1 MVYLL
6 TMVIFYSYVKLPED
20 KYAVEHPIFQL
31 MVFLGV
37 AVVQK
42 GTSSVVTDLLWES
55 WMGADQLLTGE
66 FGVVP
71 KEETHVIPCHKYIT
85 CAYRILYEIQV
96 LFWVNPCELL
106 SVPANHASSGYQS
119 TPKHLSTTPTNR
131 FKTSNQSSQP
141 TMASIW

>member
-42 GTSSVVTDLLWES
+42 GTSSVVTDLL
-55 WMGADQLLTGE
+55 
-66 FGVVP
+66 
-71 KEETHVIPCHKYIT
+71 
-85 CAYRILYEIQV
+85 
-96 LFWVNPCELL
+96 
-106 SVPANHASSGYQS
+106 
-119 TPKHLSTTPTNR
+119 
-131 FKTSNQSSQP
+131 
-141 TMASIW
+141 